1 MNEPGKRSVSPDTSP
16 LPSDCFAFYR
26 ETCGATLTDRFAENT
41 LPAISE
47 KSHRGRSVFTNQ
59 SCQFI
64 SKCFSHLFLKK
75 KGQVSLSALLF
86 CNEIMLHTE
95 LPCITIHP
103 LPAAELC
110 SNTWRITRRESDC
123 YLLSLLRMSEFI
135 PQLISTRC
143 SADANCTT
151 AHDTMRRDVKA
162 LKMYHTQQ
170 RMFSSR

>member
-1 MNEPGKRSVSPDTSP
+1 MWRYADRQICWKHTSRNFRKIPQRPFGLYESIVSI
-16 LPSDCFAFYR
+16 Y
-26 ETCGATLTDRFAENT
+26 
-41 LPAISE
+41 
-47 KSHRGRSVFTNQ
+47 KQVF
-59 SCQFI
+59 
-64 SKCFSHLFLKK
+64 FSLVLKK
-75 KGQVSLSALLF
+75 KRTSLAERICLLF

-123 YLLSLLRMSEFI
+123 YLLSLLRMSELI

-151 AHDTMRRDVKA
+151 AHNTMRRDVKA